1 MPSRT
6 NRFISL
12 IVLFALLLIPAREG
26 QSAEG
31 DAAKLD
37 QLTSQNNWE
46 GAVELARNIASDTT
60 QNEDLTFALA
70 RLARGLQ
77 NSGQA
82 KLSAEFY
89 QLAVSA
95 SESSRASKLS
105 DSDKV
110 LVRLAASEVM
120 VQSQNIS
127 QAIAT
132 LEPILGSQSPPTDSL
147 TPDAPTP
154 STSTALTLT
163 EQQRKI
169 AVWIVLRAGSASLSR
184 GAYMN
189 ASTAY
194 ALALSHSDQE
204 QRPLALLGD
213 AWATAVRNERSS
225 DAVRK
230 LADFVDQYPGHKDAP
245 NAARSTLR

>member
-6 NRFISL
+6 NRFVSI
-12 IVLFALLLIPAREG
+12 IALFALLLIPAREG

-37 QLTSQNNWE
+37 QLTSQKNWE
-46 GAVELARNIASDTT
+46 AAVELARNITNDKT

-77 NSGQA
+77 NGEKAKQA
-82 KLSAEFY
+82 AEFY

-95 SESSRASKLS
+95 SESPLASELS

-132 LEPILGSQSPPTDSL
+132 LEPILGSQSLSSDS
-147 TPDAPTP
+147 PKPRAPT
-154 STSTALTLT
+154 
-163 EQQRKI
+163 
-169 AVWIVLRAGSASLSR
+169 
-184 GAYMN
+184 
-189 ASTAY
+189 AST
-194 ALALSHSDQE
+194 
-204 QRPLALLGD
+204 
-213 AWATAVRNERSS
+213 
-225 DAVRK
+225 
-230 LADFVDQYPGHKDAP
+230 
-245 NAARSTLR
+245 